1 MKYDDTFSIMKE
13 FDKFVTEA
21 EAEKETLTEAEEVSF
36 DSLDKKDQTT
46 IKKIQIVLGTKK
58 ISGVWD
64 GIHGKIVDFDDD
76 RQMAMP
82 NNNVRIA
89 SSQFRVWQKMPKE
102 VRWIEIGQRGISVGF

>member
-1 MKYDDTFSIMKE
+1 MDYNQTLSLKSA
-13 FDKFVTEA
+13 FDNYLVEDRNY
-21 EAEKETLTEAEEVSF
+21 LTEAEEVSF